1 MSPAGRVM
9 DPAEA
14 NPLGRLIRSALSA
27 AASAFGVALIAAQ
40 CHAVAAASESASI
53 RPFTFHAKQAAGR
66 RSSGM
71 GSRDAAHPA
80 RGEQAYRS

>member
-1 MSPAGRVM
+1 MRSFGKVM
-9 DPAEA
+9 ELAEA
-14 NPLGRLIRSALSA
+14 NPLGRLIQSAMSA
-27 AASAFGVALIAAQ
+27 GASAFGVALIAAQ